1 MEQKENTQITLQTK
15 GKLPRLPFVL
25 LKEKILGPE
34 YALSIAVVGSKKSKE
49 LNYRYRGKNNPTNIL
64 SFPLSKKSG
73 ELLLEL
79 GVIETEYKKFNM
91 TKKNFIGFLL
101 IHGMLHLKGMDHGST
116 MERQEKKYQN
126 EFGFLE
132 KNT

>member
-1 MEQKENTQITLQTK
+1 MEQKDTLQIFNSTK

-25 LKEKILGPE
+25 LKEKILGKD
-34 YALSIAVVGSKKSKE
+34 YTLSIAVVSSKKSKE
-49 LNYRYRGKNNPTNIL
+49 LNLKHRGKNKPTNIL

-73 ELLLEL
+73 ELILEL
-79 GVIETEYKKFNM
+79 GVIDTEYEKFNM
-91 TKKNFIGFLL
+91 TRKNFIGFLL

-116 MERQEKKYQN
+116 MERYEKKYKN

-132 KNT
+132 KSK